1 MYRINRTVHVT
12 SEEKVAKKMAMLLT
26 DLTLDLDRVG
36 YHLAH
41 SNPHLWYA
49 RSLEVLEAARYNR
62 EEQKLD
68 KYGEYQNGIWN

>member
-12 SEEKVAKKMAMLLT
+12 SEEKVAKKMAMLLA

-41 SNPHLWYA
+41 SNSHLWYA
-49 RSLEVLEAARYNR
+49 RLLEVLEAARYNR

-68 KYGEYQNGIWN
+68 KYGEYQNGI